1 MKELSKILSDIR
13 VGERV
18 IYRGH
23 ANADWKLI
31 PSIGRHFSGH
41 WDKVS
46 KIETD
51 ALENFK
57 KKSIPFLKYSPKLD
71 IEWLC
76 LMQHHGCATRLL
88 DFTTNPLIAIFFA
101 TDPTIESDGE
111 FIIADY
117 GRSYESVSND
127 NLFQRKNNFAY
138 FPPHITERI
147 IGQFGCFVYSCAP
160 PNPISDK
167 QLYRIRIN
175 KDRKYIIRTELKT
188 IGISQSTLFPGL
200 DGICKDIN
208 DSLVVELMLSEL
220 F

>member
-1 MKELSKILSDIR
+1 MKEFSKILSDIR
-13 VGERV
+13 VDENV

-23 ANADWKLI
+23 ADIDWKLL
-31 PSIGRHFSGH
+31 PSIGRHFSGA

-46 KIETD
+46 ELERK

-57 KKSIPFLKYSPKLD
+57 KKSIPFLKYSPKSD

-101 TDPTIESDGE
+101 TDPIVESDGE
-111 FIIADY
+111 IIIAEY
-117 GRSYESVSND
+117 GRSYENVSND
-127 NLFQRKNNFAY
+127 NLFKRKNNFAY

-147 IGQFGCFVYSCAP
+147 IGQFGCFVYSCDP
-160 PNPISDK
+160 PNPLDEK
-167 QLYRIRIN
+167 QLHKIRIEQD
-175 KDRKYIIRTELKT
+175 KKYIIRAELKT

-220 F
+220 L